1 MSSEVSQGRIEPV
14 ASAEF
19 RRVCGRFATGLT
31 VATVLDA
38 QGQPHGLTV
47 NSFASVSLEP
57 PLVLV
62 CLGREVSV
70 LDAFDAVG
78 FFGINMLAAG
88 QRDLAERFARH
99 GLDRFAGVPWRRGVT
114 GAPLLEGVLA
124 TVECAVHQRIPA
136 GDHEILLG
144 EALHSTVAEGSPL
157 VFFASNYRIL
167 G

>member
-1 MSSEVSQGRIEPV
+1 MSSEVSRGRVALV

-19 RRVCGRFATGLT
+19 RRVCGRFATGVI

-57 PLVLV
+57 PLVLL
-62 CLGREVSV
+62 CLGRDVSV
-70 LDAFDAVG
+70 MDAFAATR
-78 FFGINMLAAG
+78 FFGINVLAAC
-88 QRDLAERFARH
+88 QRELAERFARH
-99 GLDRFAGVPWRRGVT
+99 GLDRFAGVAWRRGET

-124 TVECAVHQRIPA
+124 TLECAVHQRIAA

-144 EALHSTVAEGSPL
+144 EALYTGAAEGAPL
-157 VFFASNYRIL
+157 VFFASGYHTL